1 MSVKPEESQS
11 HAVNSNASNSD
22 DKPQEIRYV
31 NLYEAEEKVYIRR
44 ITGFYQRLRRYIS
57 TPLMLGFL
65 LMPWLVIDGRPA
77 MLFDLPARQF
87 NILWITFSPQD
98 GVYLAWLLII
108 AAFLLFTVTVMVGRV
123 WCGFTCPQT
132 VWTQM
137 YIWAELLCEG
147 DRNKR
152 IKLDT
157 QKWSLEKLLRKSA
170 KQFIWI
176 AIALVTS
183 ITFVGYF
190 TPIRELA
197 LNFFTFQVDLTTAFW
212 VLLFTGATYGNAG
225 FMREQVCK
233 YMCPYARFQSVMYD
247 QDTLTVFYNKE
258 RGENRGPRK
267 STDDY
272 KSQGLGDCIDCS
284 WCVQVCPVN
293 IDIREG
299 LQAECIDCGLCVDA
313 CDSVMEKMNYPLGLI
328 SFTTEDA
335 AAKKK
340 VKILRPRVLGYGAVL
355 LVMVSLFV
363 YSLATRM
370 PLLVE
375 VMRDRGTQM
384 YRISDG
390 NITNVYTL
398 KIENLDRKT
407 HVYDVNASGDYTFEI
422 QGYKAPPILEGEI
435 VTLPVRVVV
444 KRSELMGEKNTV
456 TFTVVSRENPEIKVS
471 HSTTF
476 IGPSK

>member
-11 HAVNSNASNSD
+11 EAANPKTSNSD
-22 DKPQEIRYV
+22 NKPQEIRYV

-57 TPLMLGFL
+57 APLILGFI

-108 AAFLLFTVTVMVGRV
+108 SAFLLFTVTVMVGRV

-132 VWTQM
+132 IWTQM
-137 YIWAELLCEG
+137 FIWAELLCEG

-152 IKLDT
+152 IKLDA
-157 QKWSLEKLLRKSA
+157 QKWSGEKFLRKAA
-170 KQFIWI
+170 KQTIWI
-176 AIALVTS
+176 ALALITA

-190 TPIRELA
+190 TPVRDLA
-197 LNFFTFQVDLTTAFW
+197 IDFFTFQLDLTAVFW
-212 VLLFTGATYGNAG
+212 VLFFTGATYGNAG

-247 QDTLTVFYNKE
+247 HDTLTVFYDKE
-258 RGENRGPRK
+258 RGEHRGPRK
-267 STDDY
+267 SGDDY
-272 KSQGLGDCIDCS
+272 KAQGLGDCIDCS

-299 LQAECIDCGLCVDA
+299 LQAECIDCGLCIDA

-355 LVMVSLFV
+355 LAMVSLFV

-384 YRISDG
+384 FRITDG
-390 NITNVYTL
+390 NVSNVYTL

-407 HVYDVNASGDYTFEI
+407 HVYDVRVSGDYSFDV

-435 VTLPVRVVV
+435 ITLPVRVVV
-444 KRSELMGEKNTV
+444 KRSELKGEKNTV
-456 TFTVVSRENPEIKVS
+456 TFTVVARENPEIVVS

>member
-1 MSVKPEESQS
+1 VNEKSKQPEATKE
-11 HAVNSNASNSD
+11 APAT
-22 DKPQEIRYV
+22 EIRYI
-31 NLYEAEEKVYIRR
+31 NLYESEEKVYTRR
-44 ITGFYQRLRRYIS
+44 ITGFFQRLRRYVS
-57 TPLMLGFL
+57 APLMLGFL

-87 NILWITFSPQD
+87 NILWVTFSPQD

-132 VWTQM
+132 IWTQM
-137 YIWAELLCEG
+137 FMWAEFLCEG

-152 IKLDT
+152 IKLDV
-157 QKWSLEKLLRKSA
+157 QKWSLEKFLRKSA
-170 KQFIWI
+170 KHAIWV
-176 AIALVTS
+176 AIALVTA

-190 TPIRELA
+190 TPIRDLTIG
-197 LNFFTFQVDLTTAFW
+197 FFTFQLDVTAVFW
-212 VLLFTGATYGNAG
+212 ILFFTGATYGNAG

-247 QDTLTVFYNKE
+247 QETLAVWYNKE
-258 RGENRGPRK
+258 RGEKRGPRK
-267 STDDY
+267 IGDDY
-272 KSQGLGDCIDCS
+272 KAQGLGDCIDCS

-299 LQAECIDCGLCVDA
+299 LQAECIDCGLCIDA

-328 SFTTEDA
+328 SFTTEEA

-355 LVMVSLFV
+355 LAMVSLFV

-390 NITNVYTL
+390 NVSNVYTL

-407 HVYDVNASGDYTFEI
+407 HVYDVSANGEFKFDI
-422 QGYKAPPILEGEI
+422 QGYKAPPVLEGEI
-435 VTLPVRVVV
+435 INLPIRVVV
-444 KRSELMGEKNTV
+444 KRSELKGEKNTISLK
-456 TFTVVSRENPEIKVS
+456 VVARENPEIVVS

>member
-1 MSVKPEESQS
+1 MNEKSKQPEATKEVP
-11 HAVNSNASNSD
+11 A
-22 DKPQEIRYV
+22 PEIRYV
-31 NLYEAEEKVYIRR
+31 NLYESEEKVYIRR
-44 ITGFYQRLRRYIS
+44 ITGYFQRLRRYIS
-57 TPLMLGFL
+57 APLMLGFL
-65 LMPWLVIDGRPA
+65 LMPWIVIDGRPA

-87 NILWITFSPQD
+87 NILWMTFSPQD

-108 AAFLLFTVTVMVGRV
+108 SAFLLFTVTVMVGRV

-132 VWTQM
+132 IWTQM
-137 YIWAELLCEG
+137 FMWAEFLCEG

-152 IKLDT
+152 IKLDS
-157 QKWSLEKLLRKSA
+157 QKWSAEKFLRKTG
-170 KQFIWI
+170 KHFIWV
-176 AIALVTS
+176 AIALVTAM
-183 ITFVGYF
+183 TFVGYF
-190 TPIRELA
+190 TPIRDLTVS
-197 LNFFTFQVDLTTAFW
+197 FFTFNLDITALFW
-212 VLLFTGATYGNAG
+212 VLFFTGATYGNAG

-247 QDTLTVFYNKE
+247 QDTLAVWYNAE
-258 RGENRGPRK
+258 RGEKRGPRK
-267 STDDY
+267 SGEDY
-272 KSQGLGDCIDCS
+272 KAQGLGDCIDCS

-299 LQAECIDCGLCVDA
+299 IQAECIDCGLCIDA

-355 LVMVSLFV
+355 LAMVSLFV

-384 YRISDG
+384 YRVVDDKVS
-390 NITNVYTL
+390 NVYTL

-407 HVYDVNASGDYTFEI
+407 HVYDVTASGAFNFSI
-422 QGYKAPPILEGEI
+422 QGYKAPPVLEGEI
-435 VTLPVRVVV
+435 INLPIRVLVN
-444 KRSELMGEKNTV
+444 RGELKGEKNTV
-456 TFTVVSRENPEIKVS
+456 TLKVVARENPEISVS